1 MNLKNKRKLSSRIV
15 GVGFDRVWFD
25 PNRTTEIK
33 EAITREDLKKL
44 MATGAILIK
53 QKKGVSKGR
62 FRQSLKQKRKGRKK
76 GPGSKKGKHTAR
88 AGKKELWIIKIRSQR
103 ELLKELFSKNLISKQ
118 DYRDLR
124 QKAKGGYFRSLRHIK
139 LYLTEHSLWLK
150 KK

>member
-1 MNLKNKRKLSSRIV
+1 MHLLPESLRPLLWYLR
-15 GVGFDRVWFD
+15 W
-25 PNRTTEIK
+25 
-33 EAITREDLKKL
+33 EDLDVQEDKHDI
-44 MATGAILIK
+44 ILNVINEGTMEQWRWLADVYGK
-53 QKKGVSKGR
+53 EEI
-62 FRQSLKQKRKGRKK
+62 RQVLEQRLAKGRKK